1 MRISKI
7 KVASLLLSWS
17 PFIMYSRTDVVAVVC
32 VDDWRVRVVGV
43 SALSGISQV
52 ILSAR
57 AVHCEAGQFQ
67 KGGAKIC
74 WGDL

>member
-1 MRISKI
+1 MRVSKI

-17 PFIMYSRTDVVAVVC
+17 SFIVYSRADVVTVVC
-32 VDDWRVRVVGV
+32 VDDWRVRVV

-67 KGGAKIC
+67 KGGERTC